1 VATPEPAASPRSGAS
16 PRPGPPPGTAPL
28 PARLGAALDAFR
40 HHIEAE
46 RGLSRHTVRA
56 YVSDIAALLEH
67 AAATGAGAPADLGIA
82 TLRAWLAAQH
92 GAGQSRAT
100 LARRAA
106 AARTFTA
113 FAHARGLMPAD
124 PGPLLGMP
132 RIPRRLPEVLSQ
144 EQVAAVLT
152 ASAAGPA
159 RPGSGSVG
167 PAAASARPGSASA
180 RPSSGSGPA
189 GSGPADSGPA
199 RPGSGPASPA
209 AGSARPEGAPP
220 RGAEDRGAPDGL
232 LARPGSGAAR
242 AAGTPGRRNSAK
254 SGRDDEDAAL
264 ALRDSAIMELLYATG
279 IRVSELCGL
288 DLGDLD
294 EERRTVRVL
303 GKGNRE
309 RTVPAG
315 IPAVRAVGAWAR
327 TGRPVLVTP
336 ASGHALLLG
345 ARGGRLDPRTA
356 RRVVHACLAAVPGTP
371 DSGPHGLR
379 HAAATHLLEGGA
391 DLRSVQ
397 EILGHAS
404 LTSTQIYTHVSIE
417 RLRSAY
423 RQAHPRA

>member
-1 VATPEPAASPRSGAS
+1 MNRPVTAPEPA
-16 PRPGPPPGTAPL
+16 PL
-28 PARLGAALDAFR
+28 PVRLDAALDAFR

-56 YVSDIAALLEH
+56 YVSDVAMLLEH
-67 AAATGAGAPADLGIA
+67 AAAAGAADAAELSIGD
-82 TLRAWLAAQH
+82 LRGWLAEQH
-92 GAGQSRAT
+92 GDGQSRAT

-106 AARTFTA
+106 AARAFTA
-113 FAHARGLMPAD
+113 FAHTRGLMPSD

-132 RIPRRLPEVLSQ
+132 RIPRRLPEVLRQ
-144 EQVAAVLT
+144 DQVAAVLA
-152 ASAAGPA
+152 ASAA
-159 RPGSGSVG
+159 
-167 PAAASARPGSASA
+167 AA
-180 RPSSGSGPA
+180 
-189 GSGPADSGPA
+189 
-199 RPGSGPASPA
+199 
-209 AGSARPEGAPP
+209 
-220 RGAEDRGAPDGL
+220 
-232 LARPGSGAAR
+232 
-242 AAGTPGRRNSAK
+242 PGRR
-254 SGRDDEDAAL
+254 SGPPRRQPAQDAAL
-264 ALRDSAIMELLYATG
+264 DLRDTAIVELLYATG

-327 TGRPVLVTP
+327 SGRPVLVTR
-336 ASGHALLLG
+336 ASGHALFVG

-404 LTSTQIYTHVSIE
+404 LTSTQIYTHVTIE
-417 RLRSAY
+417 RLQSAY

>member
-1 VATPEPAASPRSGAS
+1 VNSPVASADPAS
-16 PRPGPPPGTAPL
+16 L
-28 PARLGAALDAFR
+28 PAWLDAALEAFR

-56 YVSDIAALLEH
+56 YLGDVAALLEH
-67 AAATGAGAPADLGIA
+67 AAAAGATGPADLGIGI
-82 TLRAWLAAQH
+82 LRAWLAEQH
-92 GAGQSRAT
+92 GRGQARAS

-106 AARTFTA
+106 AARAFTA

-132 RIPRRLPEVLSQ
+132 RIPRRLPEVLRQ
-144 EQVAAVLT
+144 DQVAAVL
-152 ASAAGPA
+152 AAGATGAPV
-159 RPGSGSVG
+159 GSGQ
-167 PAAASARPGSASA
+167 
-180 RPSSGSGPA
+180 
-189 GSGPADSGPA
+189 
-199 RPGSGPASPA
+199 
-209 AGSARPEGAPP
+209 
-220 RGAEDRGAPDGL
+220 
-232 LARPGSGAAR
+232 
-242 AAGTPGRRNSAK
+242 
-254 SGRDDEDAAL
+254 DAAL
-264 ALRDSAIMELLYATG
+264 ALRDTAIVELLYATG
-279 IRVSELCGL
+279 IRVGELCGL
-288 DLGDLD
+288 DVGDLD
-294 EERRTVRVL
+294 EGRRTVRVL

-315 IPAVRAVGAWAR
+315 VPAVRAVAAWAR
-327 TGRPVLVTP
+327 SGRPVLVTP
-336 ASGHALLLG
+336 GSGHALFLG
-345 ARGGRLDPRTA
+345 ARGRRLDPRTA

-417 RLRSAY
+417 RLQSAY

>member
-1 VATPEPAASPRSGAS
+1 MAAPELTSP
-16 PRPGPPPGTAPL
+16 PAPL
-28 PARLGAALDAFR
+28 PAALDAALGAFR

-56 YVSDIAALLEH
+56 YLGDVAALLEH
-67 AAATGAGAPADLGIA
+67 AAAAGATGPADLSVG
-82 TLRAWLAAQH
+82 TLRAWLAGQH
-92 GAGQSRAT
+92 GRGQARAS

-106 AARTFTA
+106 AARAFTA

-132 RIPRRLPEVLSQ
+132 RIPRRLPEVLRQ
-144 EQVAAVLT
+144 DQIAAVL
-152 ASAAGPA
+152 AAAAAGP
-159 RPGSGSVG
+159 SG
-167 PAAASARPGSASA
+167 
-180 RPSSGSGPA
+180 
-189 GSGPADSGPA
+189 
-199 RPGSGPASPA
+199 
-209 AGSARPEGAPP
+209 
-220 RGAEDRGAPDGL
+220 
-232 LARPGSGAAR
+232 
-242 AAGTPGRRNSAK
+242 N
-254 SGRDDEDAAL
+254 SGRDDRDGAL
-264 ALRDSAIMELLYATG
+264 ALRDTAILELLYATG

-294 EERRTVRVL
+294 EGRRTVRVL

-315 IPAVRAVGAWAR
+315 IPAVKAVAAWTR
-327 TGRPVLVTP
+327 SGRPVLVTP
-336 ASGHALLLG
+336 GSGHALFLG
-345 ARGGRLDPRTA
+345 ARGRRLDPRTA
-356 RRVVHACLAAVPGTP
+356 RRVVHASLAAVPGTP

-417 RLRSAY
+417 RLQSAY